1 MNNKDIIVIGAGA
14 TGKMETLGLVAS
26 SYRDIKDGS
35 DYSHFF
41 PKSDVKE
48 KIVIED
54 GTVKDTV
61 KLIEQVVSKYNW
73 QTKALSETLKRNSLP
88 DTLNAIWD
96 FFYSHYQYKL
106 DRDEVEEL
114 RTPARSWHD
123 RKTGI
128 DCDCYSISIS
138 CVLTNLGIKHKFRVT
153 KYGAGWQHIYVI
165 VPVPNSIKGD
175 YWVLDCVLDRFN
187 YEKTYTDKF
196 DYKMETLGIPVA
208 ILSGIDNDTELH
220 TILSGAD
227 FDEPGFGAVS
237 TLEDDLGALHK
248 HLKRTRNY
256 IRKNPHSVIYHGGAP
271 RNIKMLNHALD
282 NWHCP
287 VKREKALNGLALEEH
302 KMNVSLGL
310 AGVNDYNAVDDTL
323 NGIGIDEELDGVEDV
338 DTLGKIKKPRKF
350 FQAVKNAHKK
360 IVAAHKKIGK
370 KIIDAHKKV
379 FKAVVRFNPL
389 SLAVRGAILLVMK
402 TNMFQIARAL
412 YPAFVSEAE
421 SKRYGYTDDQIAKA
435 KQVRPGVEKLFVKV
449 LQGKADSLAKQIIHG
464 ATNKRQVNGI
474 DVLGGFENLGSATA
488 AGASLVAASVP
499 LTKIATLM
507 NKAGLK
513 DGKGVS
519 FLKKVLDFFKK
530 RRADKKAKGD
540 TTEEGATDAVIAQN
554 ETAAESGSA
563 PIDKSSIEN
572 SDSSGASDTKSSS
585 KSSAENTSDDENKSV
600 DGRADS
606 PVDDGGDTTTTNKPV
621 VKTNQTKPTTSRTT
635 APSAPNDTT
644 DEEGFF
650 AKAKTWVTE
659 NPGKATAAGVV
670 IATGVAYAISPAFRK
685 TISGMFGGKKKAGLS
700 GVKRSKSQRK
710 VKGNYSKNRTKKVR
724 VYKLK

>member
-1 MNNKDIIVIGAGA
+1 MAGA
-14 TGKMETLGLVAS
+14 GKMETLGLVAS
-26 SYRDIKDGS
+26 SYREIKNGS
-35 DYSHFF
+35 EFSHYF
-41 PKSDVKE
+41 PKSDVSE
-48 KIVIED
+48 KIVVED

-61 KLIEQVVSKYNW
+61 KLIEHVVSKYNW
-73 QTKALSETLKRNSLP
+73 QTKALSETFKRNTLP
-88 DTLNAIWD
+88 ETLNAIWD
-96 FFYSHYQYKL
+96 FFYNHYQYKL
-106 DRDEVEEL
+106 DRADVEEL
-114 RTPARSWHD
+114 RTPARAWHD

-165 VPVPNSIKGD
+165 VPVPNSIKNE

-196 DYKMETLGIPVA
+196 DYKMENLGIPVA

-237 TLEDDLGALHK
+237 TMEDDLGALK
-248 HLKRTRNY
+248 TYLKRTRNY
-256 IRKNPHSVIYHGGAP
+256 IRKNPHSVIYQGGAP

-282 NWHCP
+282 NWNNP
-287 VKREKALNGLALEEH
+287 VKREQALNGLAMEEH
-302 KMNVSLGL
+302 NMNVSLGL
-310 AGVNDYNAVDDTL
+310 AGVNDYNPNDDTL
-323 NGIGIDEELDGVEDV
+323 NGVSIEDDELDGFEDV
-338 DTLGKIKKPRKF
+338 DNLGRVKKKRKF

-360 IVAAHKKIGK
+360 IVAAHKKVGK
-370 KIIDAHKKV
+370 KIVAGAKKV
-379 FKAVVRFNPL
+379 AQKVATVAKKVLKAVVRFNPL

-402 TNMFQIARAL
+402 TNMFQMARAL
-412 YPAFVSEAE
+412 YPAFVPLADA
-421 SKRYGYTDDQIAKA
+421 KKYGYTDEQIAKA
-435 KQVRPGVEKLFVKV
+435 KQVRPGVEKLFVNV
-449 LQGKADSLAKQIIHG
+449 LQGKADALAKQIIHG

-474 DVLGGFENLGSATA
+474 DGFAGFEGLGDGGASA
-488 AGASLVAASVP
+488 AGVSLVAASVP

-519 FLKKVLDFFKK
+519 FLKKIVDFFKK
-530 RRADKKAKGD
+530 RKAAKAAKGD
-540 TTEEGATDAVIAQN
+540 TTEAGATDAVIAQN
-554 ETAAESGSA
+554 EASSDNTVSNEST
-563 PIDKSSIEN
+563 SSEE
-572 SDSSGASDTKSSS
+572 G
-585 KSSAENTSDDENKSV
+585 NTSEATSENNISDEDENKSV

-606 PVDDGGDTTTTNKPV
+606 PVSDNDGSTNKAL
-621 VKTNQTKPTTSRTT
+621 VKTKT
-635 APSAPNDTT
+635 ATNRIATETQDTQ
-644 DEEGFF
+644 EEGFF

-670 IATGVAYAISPAFRK
+670 LVTGVALAVSPSFRK
-685 TISGMFGGKKKAGLS
+685 SVFGMFGGKKKAGLS
-700 GVKRSKSQRK
+700 GVKRTKQQQK
-710 VKGNYSKNRTKKVR
+710 VKGNYSKNRKKVR